1 MTTNVT
7 RYPGT
12 IADKAHSVDEG
23 YRALER
29 RINSEIK
36 SAQAT
41 IEKFKADMAKNGAA
55 YAFSWGDGAMRA
67 AAALSVW
74 YQIQNNIG
82 EGSNLRLLRD
92 IAEQN
97 VLQAARY
104 PQKSTSDCSN
114 LIEQYGLSAWAEVAS
129 FLSSTIEFLTDK
141 GVEV

>member
-7 RYPGT
+7 RYPDT
-12 IADKAHSVDEG
+12 AADKAHAVSEG
-23 YRALER
+23 HKALER

-36 SAQAT
+36 SAKEK
-41 IEKFKADMAKNGAA
+41 IEKFKAELSERSPA
-55 YAFSWGDGAMRA
+55 YAFSWADSAMRA
-67 AAALSVW
+67 AAALDVW
-74 YQIQNNIG
+74 FQLKNNIG
-82 EGSNLRLLRD
+82 EGSNIRLIRD

-114 LIEQYGLSAWAEVAS
+114 LIEQYKLSAWAEVAS
-129 FLSSTIEFLTDK
+129 FLSGTIEFLTDK